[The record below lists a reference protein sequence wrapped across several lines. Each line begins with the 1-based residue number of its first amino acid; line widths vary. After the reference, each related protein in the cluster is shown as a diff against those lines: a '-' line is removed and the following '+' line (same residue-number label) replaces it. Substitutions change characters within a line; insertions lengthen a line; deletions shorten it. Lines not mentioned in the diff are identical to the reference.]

1 MATSNNLKWWKVC
14 SQKYPILIA
23 RDLFL
28 IRVSEFSFNTDGWIL
43 DLFQSSL
50 GLECLHNWL
59 QSSAAPVD
67 NFTQEMEINDLI
79 EFGNNLKACYNLSLF
94 IQYFF
99 N

>member
-23 RDLFL
+23 RDLFF
-28 IRVSEFSFNTDGWIL
+28 IRVSEFSFNTDGRIL

-50 GLECLHNWL
+50 GLETVQAVICLHNWL

-79 EFGNNLKACYNLSLF
+79 ESVGG
-94 IQYFF
+94 
-99 N
+99 